1 MRQVRRSHRRM
12 PVARVVSLLIV
23 AVLAGGC
30 AANES
35 RDDGGEACPP
45 APSLVRGVGL
55 SPRGMGLTG
64 RLDPA
69 SLLAF
74 YEEVAGIGG
83 SAVLWNGAWR
93 DDAAGGADAGAVPA
107 GPRAVASEASERCFT
122 PVPVFGWRSGE
133 IPLIRTASD
142 PANDWTN
149 ADARQRYASML
160 GTFAAEYQPPYV
172 FLGNEND
179 FYFEQAPEDYA
190 RWVVAY
196 DEAYDAI
203 KAASPQTLVGPVF
216 NYEHLAGLGGL
227 NGWSTPLWGALDAH
241 DLTKVDIVGLSLYP
255 FFGTAEPSAVPV
267 DYLEPLSA
275 RIGGRPIAIT
285 ETGWPAEHPAGFTA
299 PWSAGEQ
306 AQVAYVERLTALLDG
321 RDVRLANWLLLHAL
335 RDSGPE
341 SQAWQVFGSVSL
353 RDAAGERRPAYEAWF
368 ARP

>member
-55 SPRGMGLTG
+55 SPQGMTLGGGL
-64 RLDPA
+64 DAA

-74 YEEVAGIGG
+74 YDEVAEIEGR
-83 SAVLWNGAWR
+83 AVLWNGAWR

-107 GPRAVASEASERCFT
+107 GPRAVASEASKRCLT
-122 PVPVFGWRSGE
+122 SVPVFGWRAGE
-133 IPLIRTASD
+133 TPLIRTASN
-142 PANDWTN
+142 PTNDWTN
-149 ADARQRYASML
+149 ADARERYASML
-160 GTFAAEYQPPYV
+160 RAFAAEYQPPYV

-190 RWVVAY
+190 NWVSAY
-196 DEAYDAI
+196 EAAYDAI
-203 KAASPQTLVGPVF
+203 KAASPDTLVGPVF
-216 NYEHLAGLGGL
+216 NYEHLAGTGGL

-241 DLTKVDIVGLSLYP
+241 DLTKVDVLGLSLYP
-255 FFGTAEPSAVPV
+255 FFAAAEPGTIPA
-267 DYLEPLSA
+267 DYLEPLTA
-275 RIGGRPIAIT
+275 RIGARPIAIT
-285 ETGWPAEHPAGFTA
+285 ETGWPAEHPDGFA
-299 PWSAGEQ
+299 PPWSAGEQ
-306 AQVAYVERLTALLDG
+306 AQVEYIKRLTALLDG
-321 RDVRLANWLLLHAL
+321 RDVRLANWLLLYAL
-335 RDSGPE
+335 RDTGSE
-341 SQAWQVFGSVSL
+341 SQAWRLFGSVSL

-368 ARP
+368 GPP